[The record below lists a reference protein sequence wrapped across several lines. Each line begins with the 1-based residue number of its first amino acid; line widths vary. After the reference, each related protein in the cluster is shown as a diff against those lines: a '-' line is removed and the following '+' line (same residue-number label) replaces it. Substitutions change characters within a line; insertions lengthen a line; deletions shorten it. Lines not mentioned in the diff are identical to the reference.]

1 MDVDIDELR
10 LAYDER
16 INRMIPTPAGTVVY
30 TPAMEGEEEGGQ
42 ESRFSKVR
50 RGEGLE
56 LLIQELGNHEAE
68 T

>member
-30 TPAMEGEEEGGQ
+30 TPAMEGEEGGQ